1 MIKYARGTVWWARL
15 EEEDDSKETG
25 VVLKNRPVL
34 VMSNNE
40 YNATHATLTVIP
52 ITHQYFTD
60 NNIDEFRVPI
70 DTSSPNNKDTSYAMC
85 DQIRLIDKK
94 SLDNYYGVVSSWEM
108 VKVQVAMSNFLHL
121 NDESDVLPADIEGIE
136 I

>member
-1 MIKYARGTVWWARL
+1 MIKYARGTVWWAKL
-15 EEEDDSKETG
+15 EEVEESKETG

-52 ITHQYFTD
+52 ITHQHFTD
-60 NNIDEFRVPI
+60 NNAEEFRVPI
-70 DTSSPNNKDTSYAMC
+70 DTSSPGNKDTSYAMC

-94 SLDNYYGVVSSWEM
+94 NLDNFYGLVSSWEM
-108 VKVQVAMSNFLHL
+108 VNVQLAMTNFLRL
-121 NDESDVLPADIEGIE
+121 NESAEETDETL
-136 I
+136 